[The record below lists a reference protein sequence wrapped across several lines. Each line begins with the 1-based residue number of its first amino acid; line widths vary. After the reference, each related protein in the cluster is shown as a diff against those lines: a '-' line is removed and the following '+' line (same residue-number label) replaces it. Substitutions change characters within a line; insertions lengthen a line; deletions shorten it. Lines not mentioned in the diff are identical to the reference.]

1 MLLISGGDILL
12 KKEEH
17 TAKIME
23 IKEKTHDMDDGA
35 ISNLL
40 ADLSDDY
47 GILLSKIDEI
57 NLQNEKLKND
67 NDNLRDSNMRLFLR
81 VGKEPDPDET
91 PASEE
96 PKKRTYENLFNEKGD
111 LK

>member
-1 MLLISGGDILL
+1 M

-23 IKEKTHDMDDGA
+23 IKEKTHEMDDGA

-47 GILLSKIDEI
+47 GVLLSKIDEI

-81 VGKEPDPDET
+81 VGKTPEPEE
-91 PASEE
+91 SNKCEE
-96 PKKRTYENLFNEKGD
+96 PKKRTYENLFDEKGD

>member
-1 MLLISGGDILL
+1 M

-17 TAKIME
+17 TAKLME
-23 IKEKTHDMDDGA
+23 IKEKTHETDDGA

-47 GILLSKIDEI
+47 GVLLSKIDEI
-57 NLQNEKLKND
+57 TLQNEKLKND

-81 VGKEPDPDET
+81 VGKTPEPEE
-91 PASEE
+91 SGKVEE
-96 PKKRTYENLFNEKGD
+96 PEKRTYENLFDEKGD

>member
-1 MLLISGGDILL
+1 M

-17 TAKIME
+17 TAKLME
-23 IKEKTHDMDDGA
+23 IKEKTHETDDGA

-47 GILLSKIDEI
+47 GVLLSKIDEI
-57 NLQNEKLKND
+57 TLQNEKLKND

-81 VGKEPDPDET
+81 VGKAPEPDE
-91 PASEE
+91 SSKGEE
-96 PKKRTYENLFNEKGD
+96 PKKRTYENLFDEKGD

>member
-1 MLLISGGDILL
+1 M
-12 KKEEH
+12 KKDEH

-23 IKEKTHDMDDGA
+23 IKEKTHEMDDGE
-35 ISNLL
+35 ITQLL

-47 GILLSKIDEI
+47 GALLSQMDEI

-67 NDNLRDSNMRLFLR
+67 NDNLRDTNMRLFLR
-81 VGKEPDPDET
+81 VGKPPEENQTKQET
-91 PASEE
+91 PQ
-96 PKKRTYENLFNEKGD
+96 KRTYENLFDEKGD

>member
-1 MLLISGGDILL
+1 M

-40 ADLSDDY
+40 ADLTEDY
-47 GILLSKIDEI
+47 GVLLSRIDEM

-67 NDNLRDSNMRLFLR
+67 NNNLRDTNMRLFLR
-81 VGKEPDPDET
+81 VGKTPEP
-91 PASEE
+91 EE
-96 PKKRTYENLFNEKGD
+96 SSKTEEQQKRTYANLFNDKGD

>member
-1 MLLISGGDILL
+1 M

-81 VGKEPDPDET
+81 VGKTPDPEET

>member
-1 MLLISGGDILL
+1 M

-40 ADLSDDY
+40 ADLTEDY
-47 GILLSKIDEI
+47 GVLLSRIDEM

-67 NDNLRDSNMRLFLR
+67 NNNLRDTNMRLFLR
-81 VGKEPDPDET
+81 VGKTPEP
-91 PASEE
+91 EE
-96 PKKRTYENLFNEKGD
+96 PAKTEEQQKRTYANLFNDKGD

>member
-1 MLLISGGDILL
+1 M
-12 KKEEH
+12 KKDEH

-23 IKEKTHDMDDGA
+23 IKEKTHEMDDGA
-35 ISNLL
+35 ITQLL

-47 GILLSKIDEI
+47 GALLSQMDEI

-67 NDNLRDSNMRLFLR
+67 NDNLRDTNMRLFLR
-81 VGKEPDPDET
+81 VGKPPEENQTKPET
-91 PASEE
+91 PQ
-96 PKKRTYENLFNEKGD
+96 KRTYENLFDEKGD